1 MFENNN
7 DKFRKNKYDDD
18 DDDDMETLG
27 WMKELGLFTNRPRSL
42 SVGWPF
48 FFCSLSTSGD
58 PCQVLGYP
66 RPIGDNHLAIV
77 IPSHSHP
84 HSSHRPSYVSKVLPR
99 TRGAHVWQNAW
110 QKTLFNLSLLA
121 SWQLAASSRQ
131 LESGGWRR
139 PQSAVITGI
148 SFRKNAFSFVSIG
161 ICIMIGLVSRVG

>member
-110 QKTLFNLSLLA
+110 QRPCLISLLA
-121 SWQLAASSRQ
+121 SWQVATSRKFKATGVWRVETAAVSSS
-131 LESGGWRR
+131 ENW
-139 PQSAVITGI
+139 
-148 SFRKNAFSFVSIG
+148 NFVS
-161 ICIMIGLVSRVG
+161 